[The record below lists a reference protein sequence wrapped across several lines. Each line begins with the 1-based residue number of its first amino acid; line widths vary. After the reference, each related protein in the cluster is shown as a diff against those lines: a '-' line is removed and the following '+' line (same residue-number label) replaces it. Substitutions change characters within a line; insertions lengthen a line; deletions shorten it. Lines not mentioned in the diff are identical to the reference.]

1 MQRKRISVYLSLY
14 SDLGIL
20 QPPMKYEERF
30 FIPSIRITDCR
41 VSGATRNEDKPDSCE
56 VKRDKGTR
64 KENDN
69 SGMPKNASSSA

>member
-1 MQRKRISVYLSLY
+1 MQRKCISVYLSLY

-41 VSGATRNEDKPDSCE
+41 VSGATRNEGWPDSPTVE
-56 VKRDKGTR
+56 QAKGMR
-64 KENDN
+64 KE
-69 SGMPKNASSSA
+69 GRIK

>member
-30 FIPSIRITDCR
+30 FIPSIRISDYR
-41 VSGATRNEDKPDSCE
+41 ASGATRNEDKPNPCE
-56 VKRDKGTR
+56 VKNQQGVGK
-64 KENDN
+64 
-69 SGMPKNASSSA
+69 